1 MAAAGSVKAAL
12 QVAEVLETIMSSC
25 MGPEGRQVLCTKPTG
40 EVLLSRDG
48 SRLLEALHLDHPMAR
63 VMVACVSSH
72 LRKTGDGAKTFII
85 FLCHLLRELQAVTD
99 KGKDSFISK
108 NIQTHGRHWKNCCQ
122 WKYIS
127 QALLTFQTQILD
139 YVVDHYLSRHF
150 LSIFSSS
157 TEERTLCRSS
167 LELLLEAYFCGRVG
181 RNNHSFI
188 SQLMCDYF
196 FKCMAC
202 ESGFEEVFQLV
213 DDCFVELNTGVT
225 GLPVADSRIIAGLVL
240 HRDFSVYCPADGDI
254 RIVLATE
261 TIQPAF
267 STSGSEFILNSEA
280 QFQTSQFWIMERTK
294 AIMKYLQSQN
304 VKLLLSSV
312 KQPDLVIYYAELNG
326 ISVVECLSSEEIS
339 LIQRI
344 TGLSPFVLPQASS
357 HHEVSNTAA
366 VKFCKPLILRS
377 KRYAHLGLISTC
389 SFIPH
394 CIVLCG
400 PVQGLV
406 QQHEDALHGALK
418 MLRQLFK
425 DLDLNYRRQISY
437 QDYTSRPLIYKNRES
452 NQSSELVNG
461 SIQRPYQGIDVK
473 NKAELA
479 KTQTYLKVYSNLAV
493 PSVELETCISHSTP
507 KVTPTDTYQTDE
519 TLSCLSANKP
529 RMIDDRDPFIG
540 SDPTTDSTT
549 ENTRIEI
556 SYENLSITKVAGKG
570 NMLPVRCKSPEVS
583 TSQSYCFS
591 SISAG
596 CVLPVGGNFEI
607 LLHYYL
613 LKYAKKTQ
621 HSEATLV
628 SVIIANALLSIPKIL
643 YKSKKGNHSF
653 PQIYI
658 RALHAL
664 QANQPVVSSQ
674 TGLESVSGKYQV
686 LTSVLQC
693 LTKILTIDLVIG
705 IKRQPQK
712 IHDQDSEEEL

>member
-1 MAAAGSVKAAL
+1 MLIVVKTWFQL
-12 QVAEVLETIMSSC
+12 DLDV
-25 MGPEGRQVLCTKPTG
+25 GRQPT
-40 EVLLSRDG
+40 ENLSCFI
-48 SRLLEALHLDHPMAR
+48 SFLYR

-85 FLCHLLRELQAVTD
+85 FLCHLLRELHAVTD
-99 KGKDSFISK
+99 KGKDSFSSK

-139 YVVDHYLSRHF
+139 HVMDHYLSRHF

-157 TEERTLCRSS
+157 AEERTLCRSS

-181 RNNHSFI
+181 RNNYSFI
-188 SQLMCDYF
+188 SELMCDYF

-202 ESGFEEVFQLV
+202 ESGFEEVFELV
-213 DDCFVELNTGVT
+213 DDCFVELNIGVT
-225 GLPVADSRIIAGLVL
+225 GLPVADSRIVDGLVL

-261 TIQPAF
+261 TIQPVF

-280 QFQTSQFWIMERTK
+280 QFQTSQFWIIERTK

-344 TGLSPFVLPQASS
+344 TGLSPFVLPQSSS
-357 HHEVSNTAA
+357 HHEVSNTAV

-377 KRYAHLGLISTC
+377 KRYAHLGLTSIC
-389 SFIPH
+389 LFIPH

-406 QQHEDALHGALK
+406 EQHEDALHGAFK

-425 DLDLNYRRQISY
+425 DLDLNYMTQ
-437 QDYTSRPLIYKNRES
+437 TSDQNSTSNPLIDKNRES

-461 SIQRPYQGIDVK
+461 SIQRQYQDIDVK
-473 NKAELA
+473 NKDELA
-479 KTQTYLKVYSNLAV
+479 KTQTYLKVYSNLVV
-493 PSVELETCISHSTP
+493 PSVELETCISCSTP
-507 KVTPTDTYQTDE
+507 KVTPTDTYQSDE
-519 TLSCLSANKP
+519 TLRCLSANKP
-529 RMIDDRDPFIG
+529 RIIDDHDPFIE
-540 SDPTTDSTT
+540 SDPTTNSTT

-556 SYENLSITKVAGKG
+556 SYESVSITKIAGKG
-570 NMLPVRCKSPEVS
+570 NMLPERCKSLEVS
-583 TSQSYCFS
+583 SPQSYCFT
-591 SISAG
+591 SIPAG

-613 LKYAKKTQ
+613 LNYAKKSQ

-693 LTKILTIDLVIG
+693 LTKILTIDLVIS

-712 IHDQDSEEEL
+712 IHDEDSEEKLGDGTSL